1 MDLITRSAGKGV
13 SVRTSR
19 PAPTGAFRANLVDFQ
34 SNLARAS
41 ESPTLLLALA
51 KLSKMSFMRFA
62 CTPLISLTLLLQA
75 AIVHALDPAS
85 PSEAR
90 EIAKEATIYGF
101 PLVENYRAMYSR
113 FAGGFNTIQRQP
125 RIYTA
130 DDDVKMPTTDS
141 LTSYAVVDLRTEPV
155 IIRVPPVSDD
165 RYYSLQF
172 VDLNTFNFAYGG
184 TRTQGNSLGMY
195 MLVGPNY
202 KQYKS
207 WRPTGIYQIIHSESD
222 LATVIYRT
230 QLRGV
235 ADLQNARNVEQGY
248 SIYPLSTY
256 LGENPPAANTVGFVP
271 PLSEEEQRTSP
282 EFFKQLNFVLQY
294 VAPHPSETEMMA
306 RFAKLRIGPGLKFN
320 ARDFPVEVEE
330 AIARGQA
337 DAWAEYKQIEKQIKA
352 GKTPIADMY
361 GDRDAL
367 QGKYF
372 NRMIAA
378 AQNLY
383 GNSKQEELESR
394 FWVDSNGFE
403 LNGKTNRYELRIP
416 SDQVLPESGFWSVAV
431 YKLPELRFAANP
443 LNRYQFVSTAVA
455 QLRRNVDGGIT
466 VYLQND
472 SPGSDFDSNWLPV
485 PSGPFLVVQRLYWP
499 KGSGDL
505 QPPKKM

>member
-1 MDLITRSAGKGV
+1 MYIGRISAETGV
-13 SVRTSR
+13 SVGTSGA
-19 PAPTGAFRANLVDFQ
+19 APTGAFQAKTVDFQ
-34 SNLARAS
+34 SNTAGGSACPS
-41 ESPTLLLALA
+41 LLPALV
-51 KLSKMSFMRFA
+51 KLSKMTSMRPA
-62 CTPLISLTLLLQA
+62 CTSLIFLALLLQTIA
-75 AIVHALDPAS
+75 VRAYDQVS

-90 EIAKEATIYGF
+90 EIAKEAYIYGF
-101 PLVENYRAMYSR
+101 PLVENYRAMYGR
-113 FAGGFNTIQRQP
+113 FASGFNTIQRQP
-125 RIYTA
+125 HIYNA

-184 TRTQGNSLGMY
+184 TRTAGNSLGMY

-207 WRPTGIYQIIHSESD
+207 WRPTGIYQIIRSESD
-222 LATVIYRT
+222 LATVVYRT

-235 ADLQNARNVEQGY
+235 ADLENARNVEQGY

-256 LGENPPAANTVGFVP
+256 LGENPPAPNMVGFLP
-271 PLSEEEQRTSP
+271 PLSEEEQRSSP
-282 EFFKQLNFVLQY
+282 KFFEQLDFVLQY
-294 VAPHPSETEMMA
+294 VAPHSSESDMMA
-306 RFAKLRIGPGLKFN
+306 RFAKLNIGPGLKFN
-320 ARDFPVEVEE
+320 ARDFPVDVEE

-337 DAWAEYKQIEKQIKA
+337 DAWADYKRIEKEIKA
-352 GKTPIADMY
+352 GKVPLADMY

-372 NRMIAA
+372 NRMVAA

-383 GNSKQEELESR
+383 GPSKQEELESR
-394 FWVDSNGFE
+394 FWVDAKGAE
-403 LNGKTNRYELRIP
+403 LNGKTNKYELSIP
-416 SDQVLPESGFWSVAV
+416 AEQVRPESGYWSVAV

-443 LNRYQFVSTAVA
+443 LDRYQFVSTAAA
-455 QLRRNVDGGIT
+455 QLKRNVDGGIT
-466 VYLQND
+466 VYLQNE

-485 PSGPFLVVQRLYWP
+485 PAGPFLVVQRLYWP
-499 KGSGDL
+499 KTESGL
-505 QPPKKM
+505 QPPKKI